1 MYLFFYAMIHYRSF
15 FKLIALILVLF
26 ILLQSC
32 RIYHKSTATLDQAID
47 SEQKVKVILV
57 DDSKIYFDQ
66 IKIDGDIL
74 YGANNIHGQI
84 RNTLLSRDQIKYIYL
99 FDSANSKKRTHILIP
114 VLISGGIILLI
125 GYGIYSFSNTDWL
138 SWD

>member
-1 MYLFFYAMIHYRSF
+1 MIRFIYSYL
-15 FKLIALILVLF
+15 KPIALILVLS
-26 ILLQSC
+26 ILFQGC
-32 RIYHKSTATLDQAID
+32 QIYHKSTATLDQGID

-57 DDSKIYFDQ
+57 DGSKYYFDQ

-74 YGANNIHGQI
+74 YGVNNIHNQFK
-84 RNTLLSRDQIKYIYL
+84 NTLLYRDQIKYIYL
-99 FDSANSKKRTHILIP
+99 FDSAKSKKRTHILIP
-114 VLISGGIILLI
+114 VIICGGIILLI

>member
-1 MYLFFYAMIHYRSF
+1 MIHYRSF
-15 FKLIALILVLF
+15 FKPIALILVLS
-26 ILLQSC
+26 ILFHGCQ
-32 RIYHKSTATLDQAID
+32 IYHKSTATIDQAID

-57 DDSKIYFDQ
+57 DGSKYYFDQ

-74 YGANNIHGQI
+74 YGVNNIHGQFK
-84 RNTLLSRDQIKYIYL
+84 NTLLHRDQITYLYL
-99 FDSANSKKRTHILIP
+99 FDTAKSKKRTHILIP
-114 VLISGGIILLI
+114 VLISGAIILLI